1 MSKLFLE
8 HFVYKILLLAVEQYN
23 SIIFIEN
30 VDYTTELTKRSK
42 DQLKELQND
51 KRKIF
56 LCHTQKKAKTQPTF
70 QTAIFHN

>member
-56 LCHTQKKAKTQPTF
+56 LCQTQK
-70 QTAIFHN
+70 